1 VGKGDTFVYKDEIT
15 MGGDSRDGR
24 TISGGDSTIGNKFN

>member
-1 VGKGDTFVYKDEIT
+1 MGKGDAFVYKDEIT

-24 TISGGDSTIGNKFN
+24 TISGRDSTIGHKFN